1 MATIHRRKD
10 SQFWYCSFR
19 VPILDRES
27 GQQGWKQVQR
37 NTRQIDEK
45 KARRAA
51 DEIERATLAEFGSGD
66 EKGQKMLA
74 LLREATEE
82 AVKGRLSEPLARK
95 CLIDLFKIANGV
107 ELSIFSVRTWFG
119 EWKERKKR
127 IVKPA
132 TFSLYRGALDSFLV
146 WLGERADHRVEAIST
161 QDVRRWRDELRDE
174 GRTGKTVGQYQKA
187 VSSAFRA
194 AVAEGVLL
202 RNPADGLEYLP
213 KEDSTKREPF
223 TVEELTA
230 LIEHADTEWR
240 LAIRVGYYTGLRL
253 RDVANLKWADVDL
266 TGDQVIRIEPM
277 KQARK
282 KETKKRL
289 EIPLHPA
296 LISSFTEYPSSDDS
310 TAPVFPNLAGRETG
324 GTRGLSWQ
332 FTQLMEKARVDPGV
346 KRTRKEGE
354 AGRKVSAKG
363 FHSLRHT
370 FVSALANTGV
380 SQELR
385 QELSGHDDADSH
397 RIYTHHDRERLKG
410 ALGQIPEV

>member
-1 MATIHRRKD
+1 MATVHRRRD

-19 VPILDRES
+19 VPVLDPET
-27 GQQGWKQVQR
+27 GEQGWKQVQR
-37 NTRQIDEK
+37 NTRQTDEK

-51 DEIERATLAEFGSGD
+51 DEIERAALAEFGSGD

-82 AVKGRLSEPLARK
+82 AVRGRLSEPFARR
-95 CLIDLFKIANGV
+95 CLIDLFRIANGA
-107 ELSIFSVRTWFG
+107 ELSVYTVRTWFV

-127 IVKPA
+127 VVKPA
-132 TFSLYRGALDSFLV
+132 SFALYRGALDSFLA
-146 WLGERADHRVEAIST
+146 WLGERADHRVEAIAT
-161 QDVRRWRDELRDE
+161 QDVRRWRDRLKDE

-194 AVAEGVLL
+194 AVREGILL
-202 RNPADGLEYLP
+202 RNPAEGLEYLP
-213 KEDSTKREPF
+213 KEDSTRREPF
-223 TVEELTA
+223 APEELRA
-230 LIEHADTEWR
+230 LLRHADREWG
-240 LAIRVGYYTGLRL
+240 LAIRIGYYTGLRL
-253 RDVANLKWADVDL
+253 RDVANLKRADVDL
-266 TGDQVIRIEPM
+266 AGDQVIRVEPL

-296 LISSFTEYPSSDDS
+296 LLAAFKAYRSSDEL
-310 TAPVFPNLAGRETG
+310 AEPIFPGLVGRETG
-324 GTRGLSWQ
+324 GKGGLSWQ
-332 FTQLMEKARVDPGV
+332 FTQLMEKAGVDPGV
-346 KRTRKEGE
+346 KRTRSEGE

-410 ALGQIPEV
+410 AIDLMEEV

>member
-19 VPILDRES
+19 VPVLDPDS
-27 GQQGWKQVQR
+27 GEQGWRQFQR
-37 NTRQIDEK
+37 STRQTDEK

-82 AVKGRLSEPLARK
+82 AVRGRLSEPFARR
-95 CLIDLFKIANGV
+95 CLIDLFKIANGA
-107 ELSIFSVRTWFG
+107 ELSVYTVRTWFA

-127 IVKPA
+127 VVKPA
-132 TFSLYRGALDSFLV
+132 SFALYRGSLDSFLA
-146 WLGERADHRVEAIST
+146 WLGERADHRIEAIAT
-161 QDVRRWRDELRDE
+161 QDVRRWRDQLKDE

-194 AVAEGVLL
+194 AVGEGILL
-202 RNPADGLEYLP
+202 RNPAEGLEYLP

-223 TVEELTA
+223 SAEELKA
-230 LIEHADTEWR
+230 LLQHAGCEWS

-253 RDVANLKWADVDL
+253 RDVANLKWVDVDL
-266 TGDQVIRIEPM
+266 AGDQVIRVEPM

-282 KETKKRL
+282 KETKKQL

-296 LISSFTEYPSSDDS
+296 LLSAFTEYPS
-310 TAPVFPNLAGRETG
+310 
-324 GTRGLSWQ
+324 
-332 FTQLMEKARVDPGV
+332 VDPE
-346 KRTRKEGE
+346 RTR
-354 AGRKVSAKG
+354 
-363 FHSLRHT
+363 
-370 FVSALANTGV
+370 
-380 SQELR
+380 
-385 QELSGHDDADSH
+385 
-397 RIYTHHDRERLKG
+397 
-410 ALGQIPEV
+410 